1 MEFTRY
7 RGNLDDADH
16 PRSDPFSDGGFYE
29 ADSEFNRDLIL
40 FANAYQAAGHHAF
53 QQQQQQQQ
61 QRHGADVGQD
71 DELDLGSEDLGS
83 EDEDFGGQGSGSEE
97 AGPMPDEVFWR
108 APSVES
114 SLADLSSPQPSS
126 DSDSPASHQ
135 SRTSSESASPG
146 NDSTASD
153 DSLFVVQDDAILA
166 HLFYSEQLYRHPE
179 SLHES
184 MADVHRH
191 EREIPR
197 LSRLENLLARPH
209 QPPQRVESPEDDELF
224 EMEVGSLPRGRGSR
238 GQAPEPVRVP
248 ARASVIDLTNEPD
261 SPEEIAASS
270 FLRNSAQA
278 APANLPSSRRNRA
291 NPRRQQLLGRT
302 PSLSRSDGSILG
314 AAPVIDLTLDDDDME
329 HMEPGLFGNPRRPVL
344 PPIRRRPPGD
354 ARRPID
360 LVVENP
366 DEGVRNYFTARL
378 NRSPGNPLSSI
389 SSFLSGLMG
398 DTPPFNTLASVRTGP
413 LHTVAHNPLGNNM
426 PNFNY
431 RGNGY
436 NNQGEPKPPFIP
448 PPPARPGFGR
458 DTAEDV
464 NFICPSCEE
473 ELKYD
478 PDAERAKARPAK
490 KARNRKDREEH
501 HFWAV
506 KECGHVSD
514 GFPLRPVPNY
524 ANMGVCRSVAKSVSM
539 TAARNRPSSA
549 LRTKRRF
556 SAPSRTATLM
566 SAPRPTGSVS
576 FFDPRRPPVSVFF
589 FTNMTADGPE
599 AGASRLLFRRNGGY
613 GWGQCISWNGVS
625 RHGRGRHT

>member
-16 PRSDPFSDGGFYE
+16 PHSDPFSDGGFYG
-29 ADSEFNRDLIL
+29 ADSEFDRDLLI
-40 FANAYQAAGHHAF
+40 FANAYQAASAF
-53 QQQQQQQQ
+53 QQQ
-61 QRHGADVGQD
+61 RGADVEQD

-83 EDEDFGGQGSGSEE
+83 EDQDLGGQGSESEE
-97 AGPMPDEVFWR
+97 DAGPIPDDVFWR

-114 SLADLSSPQPSS
+114 SLADLSSPQPSDYSDPDPDPDLDSDS

-135 SRTSSESASPG
+135 SRSSSEFASPG
-146 NDSTASD
+146 NDSTASE
-153 DSLFVVQDDAILA
+153 DSLFVVQDHALLA
-166 HLFYSEQLYRHPE
+166 HLLYSEQLYRHPQRPPQ
-179 SLHES
+179 S
-184 MADVHRH
+184 MADFHQHDLETQR
-191 EREIPR
+191 P
-197 LSRLENLLARPH
+197 SRLANLLAGPH
-209 QPPQRVESPEDDELF
+209 HAPQRVESPEDDELF
-224 EMEVGSLPRGRGSR
+224 EMEVGSLPRGRGSG

-261 SPEEIAASS
+261 SPEEIVAPS

-278 APANLPSSRRNRA
+278 ATANGSSSRRNRA

-314 AAPVIDLTLDDDDME
+314 AAPVIDLTLDDDDIQ
-329 HMEPGLFGNPRRPVL
+329 PGLFGNPRRPVL
-344 PPIRRRPPGD
+344 PPIRRRPGD

-389 SSFLSGLMG
+389 GSFFSGLMA
-398 DTPPFNTLASVRTGP
+398 DTPPFHSLAAVRTGT

-458 DTAEDV
+458 DTAEDI
-464 NFICPSCEE
+464 NFVCPSCEE

-514 GFPLRPVPNY
+514 GFRLRLVPKY
-524 ANMGVCRSVAKSVSM
+524 ANMGVCRSFAKSVSM
-539 TAARNRPSSA
+539 TAARNTRDRPRPRFA
-549 LRTKRRF
+549 LRTKRRL

-566 SAPRPTGSVS
+566 SVPRPTGSVS

-589 FTNMTADGPE
+589 FTNMTADGP
-599 AGASRLLFRRNGGY
+599 
-613 GWGQCISWNGVS
+613 
-625 RHGRGRHT
+625 

>member
-16 PRSDPFSDGGFYE
+16 PHSDPFSDGGFYG
-29 ADSEFNRDLIL
+29 ADSEFDRDLL
-40 FANAYQAAGHHAF
+40 FFANAYQAATSF
-53 QQQQQQQQ
+53 QQQQD
-61 QRHGADVGQD
+61 GADVEQD
-71 DELDLGSEDLGS
+71 DELDLGS
-83 EDEDFGGQGSGSEE
+83 EDEDFGGQGSESEE
-97 AGPMPDEVFWR
+97 DAGPIPDDAFWR

-114 SLADLSSPQPSS
+114 SLAELSSPQPSDYSDPDPDPDLGSDSDS
-126 DSDSPASHQ
+126 DSDSPASDQ
-135 SRTSSESASPG
+135 SRSSSESASESASPG

-153 DSLFVVQDDAILA
+153 DSLFVVQDHALLA

-179 SLHES
+179 RLPQS
-184 MADVHRH
+184 MADFHQH
-191 EREIPR
+191 DLEAPR
-197 LSRLENLLARPH
+197 PSRLANLLAGPH
-209 QPPQRVESPEDDELF
+209 RAPQRVDSPEDDELF

-329 HMEPGLFGNPRRPVL
+329 PMAPPGLFGNPRRPVL
-344 PPIRRRPPGD
+344 PPIRRRAPGD

-366 DEGVRNYFTARL
+366 DEGARNYLTARL
-378 NRSPGNPLSSI
+378 NRSPGNALSSI
-389 SSFLSGLMG
+389 SSFFSGLMG
-398 DTPPFNTLASVRTGP
+398 DTPPFNALASVRTGP
-413 LHTVAHNPLGNNM
+413 LHTPAHNPLGNNM

-436 NNQGEPKPPFIP
+436 NNQGEPKPAFVP

-458 DTAEDV
+458 NTAEDV
-464 NFICPSCEE
+464 IFVCPSCDE

-514 GFPLRPVPNY
+514 GFRLRRVPKY
-524 ANMGVCRSVAKSVSM
+524 ANMGVCRSFAKSVSM
-539 TAARNRPSSA
+539 TAARNTRDRPRPRSA
-549 LRTKRRF
+549 PRTKRRF
-556 SAPSRTATLM
+556 SAASTTASLM
-566 SAPRPTGSVS
+566 SVPRPTGSVS

-613 GWGQCISWNGVS
+613 G
-625 RHGRGRHT
+625 